1 MEEKYKEDINRL
13 MRELKQK
20 CSELDYM
27 KREHDIYLEQNQR
40 RECILY

>member
-20 CSELDYM
+20 CSDLDCM
-27 KREHDIYLEQNQR
+27 KREQEVFLE
-40 RECILY
+40 